1 MIPDCVV
8 IGVTAI
14 VLTIWNRNGRIQR
27 FFWECAEE
35 ALRKMWKP
43 QLRARKRR
51 SCWFLYVS

>member
-35 ALRKMWKP
+35 ALRKM
-43 QLRARKRR
+43 
-51 SCWFLYVS
+51 